1 MFEFQFPVYSVYKCI
16 IWRTAK
22 MGKYNRKDC
31 CHFEGIALNMENSF
45 AQKIMYIISVL
56 TKIKFFFHY
65 LVCVK

>member
-1 MFEFQFPVYSVYKCI
+1 
-16 IWRTAK
+16 